1 MIKTIPN
8 PILQGLTSSTINR
21 GGPLGGGSDPV
32 SEFDVDG
39 ATYYAVAPT
48 GHTYSAEQTTNYST
62 RKYNTLS
69 AAYAALTTAPATPR
83 VINMIG
89 DWTGVTDTTGVTFL
103 SSAMN
108 TETPAN
114 YTLVRGIGDARC
126 TGLWDAAGPAY
137 RLDSTTGT
145 GVYVRCAYLRL
156 DGLQFTGA
164 VYGTSSGVLRFA
176 PTGDLTGDF
185 RFSNLFVKNTRPNV
199 GNAIMSINTRSGD
212 TFRVWNCILSSRSN
226 GMCIRCGDGTISLN
240 SCTFAQTGT
249 GGFAVYKSSG
259 TLAVTNC
266 YASNVTYATF
276 NNGVTS
282 IVTTAT
288 SDTDGTA
295 GLQNIP
301 YTTDTFIGVTND
313 IENLNPAG
321 GSPLLGAGTDTTGED
336 APLNFDRNIAGDVR
350 SSWNVGAF

>member
-1 MIKTIPN
+1 
-8 PILQGLTSSTINR
+8 
-21 GGPLGGGSDPV
+21 
-32 SEFDVDG
+32 
-39 ATYYAVAPT
+39 
-48 GHTYSAEQTTNYST
+48 
-62 RKYNTLS
+62 
-69 AAYAALTTAPATPR
+69 
-83 VINMIG
+83 
-89 DWTGVTDTTGVTFL
+89 
-103 SSAMN
+103 
-108 TETPAN
+108 
-114 YTLVRGIGDARC
+114 
-126 TGLWDAAGPAY
+126 
-137 RLDSTTGT
+137 
-145 GVYVRCAYLRL
+145 
-156 DGLQFTGA
+156 
-164 VYGTSSGVLRFA
+164 
-176 PTGDLTGDF
+176 
-185 RFSNLFVKNTRPNV
+185 
-199 GNAIMSINTRSGD
+199 MSINTRSGD